1 MIFLLELELFAVGVQ
16 KKNQNSEKWRNC
28 FCEELLSENDFEA
41 VLINYCCDDYGAN
54 ASAAVRRISA
64 RTLLELCQLIKTAN
78 FIAAPL

>member
-1 MIFLLELELFAVGVQ
+1 MV
-16 KKNQNSEKWRNC
+16 
-28 FCEELLSENDFEA
+28 ELLSENDFEA

-54 ASAAVRRISA
+54 ASDAVRRISA